1 MKTAKNR
8 PIIITVMLLLAS
20 VASMSQSFSDQDNR
34 WSVVTTNW
42 DLYLTEIFAY
52 TGDTVIHNQSYQKI
66 CSTYDSSF
74 SSGWM
79 YSGAIRGEADQIY
92 AIFPYME
99 NEGLLYDFSIETG
112 DTIYI
117 INAWCFEPF
126 PIVCES
132 IDSVEING
140 SFRKKFTF
148 ENQYSQWIEGV
159 GSLEGPLN
167 TGMTNC
173 IFDVFCTLLCFHVDN
188 NLSYPPDANSC
199 YLTNVGVTSKPLTD
213 HFRIYPNPGPGF
225 INIDFLNQ
233 GNFGLADVEIYNA
246 LGNLIYETNLS
257 TEIRKQIDIHNQPD
271 GLYLIRI
278 NIGNTVISRK
288 ILIKH

>member
-1 MKTAKNR
+1 MKTGKNR

-20 VASMSQSFSDQDNR
+20 VASMSQSFPDPDNR

-66 CSTYDSSF
+66 CSTYDSSY

-79 YSGAIRGEADQIY
+79 YSGAIRGEADHIY

-99 NEGLLYDFSIETG
+99 NEGLLYDFSVEAG
-112 DTIYI
+112 DTLNI
-117 INAWCFEPF
+117 INAWCLEPF

-148 ENQYSQWIEGV
+148 ENQYSQWIEGI

-173 IFDVFCTLLCFHVDN
+173 IFDVYSSLLCFHVDN

-213 HFRIYPNPGPGF
+213 HFRIYPNPAKSYIVVEADQTPKEACYLEIFNPNG
-225 INIDFLNQ
+225 IKVLEKQIETTTTFLN
-233 GNFGLADVEIYNA
+233 LASLSNGIYFV
-246 LGNLIYETNLS
+246 
-257 TEIRKQIDIHNQPD
+257 
-271 GLYLIRI
+271 RI
-278 NIGNTVISRK
+278 ADNGKLFTQK
-288 ILIKH
+288 FIKRQ